1 MSSTICANE
10 DGYAG
15 SGRAEEAPL
24 SDTLDAVDCA
34 AGSCDDSVA
43 TFGGWDS
50 SVAREANHDLKA
62 VKSTAGVSFFFLR
75 KHPGH

>member
-1 MSSTICANE
+1 MCANE

-24 SDTLDAVDCA
+24 PDTLNAVDCA

-43 TFGGWDS
+43 TFGCSDS
-50 SVAREANHDLKA
+50 SVDREANHALKA
-62 VKSTAGVSFFFLR
+62 VKSRAGVSFFFLR
-75 KHPGH
+75 KHPGHQQK